1 MIANSVSDSI
11 DTATPKSKT
20 SSFFSRMVFVALKT
34 AFPGCSQQPHF
45 PSWGF
50 RTILGSYR
58 KVDVDVC
65 TKAVEAVNASRMY
78 RYLESFELK
87 R

>member
-1 MIANSVSDSI
+1 M
-11 DTATPKSKT
+11 
-20 SSFFSRMVFVALKT
+20 
-34 AFPGCSQQPHF
+34 
-45 PSWGF
+45 
-50 RTILGSYR
+50 LGSYR